1 MNLRMFTN
9 INRNLSWAIV
19 EFAGGARHE
28 TCNRSMLLQM
38 FHNAADSV
46 NSASP
51 KGFKLW
57 QSYSDSY
64 LPSR

>member
-1 MNLRMFTN
+1 
-9 INRNLSWAIV
+9 
-19 EFAGGARHE
+19 
-28 TCNRSMLLQM
+28 MLLQM